1 MKTPFTYGKLVNE
14 SDFTN
19 RVIESKRLISNFKS
33 SVNTILIS
41 PRRWGKSSLVL
52 KAVQQVQMQSKNI
65 IFCMLDLNN
74 VRTEEQFYNLL
85 ATKVLQQSSSRIE
98 AILDNAKLFLSKF
111 IPNLSFSPDPGTDL
125 KLSLDWNEVK
135 KGPEEILDLAEKIA
149 NKTKKDYIICIDE
162 FQNISEFEFPLD
174 FQKKLRAHWQ
184 LHQHV
189 TYCLYGSKRH
199 MLMEVFSSPSMPFY
213 KFGDVL
219 FLEKIQEEDWIGFLV
234 KRFSETGKSIG
245 AKDAASIAKYCE
257 NHPYYVQQLAQQV
270 WLRTSKNCN
279 SEIIQE
285 AFEDLIMQLS
295 MLFQMMTDELNT
307 KQVNF
312 LNVLIN
318 NEKQITSQHV
328 LQNYKLGTS
337 ANVLKIRKA
346 LHDKEIID
354 IIGKKIEF
362 IDPLYR
368 YWLTRNYFNPENI
381 TILE

>member
-1 MKTPFTYGKLVNE
+1 MKTPFMYGKIVHGTN
-14 SDFTN
+14 FTN
-19 RVIESKRLISNFKS
+19 RAIESKRLISNFKS

-52 KAVQQVQMQSKNI
+52 KAAKQVQMQSKKH

-85 ATKVLQQSSSRIE
+85 ATKVLQQSSSRID
-98 AILDNAKLFLSKF
+98 AILENAKQFLSKF
-111 IPNLSFSPDPGTDL
+111 IPNLSFSPDPGADL
-125 KLSLDWNEVK
+125 KLSLDWTEVK
-135 KGPEEILDLAEKIA
+135 KGPEEILNLAEKIA
-149 NKTKKDYIICIDE
+149 NKIKKEFIICIDE
-162 FQNISEFEFPLD
+162 FQNISEFESPID

-213 KFGDVL
+213 KFGDIL
-219 FLEKIQEEDWIGFLV
+219 FLEKIPEKDWKEFIV
-234 KRFSETGKSIG
+234 KRYTETGKRIG
-245 AKDAASIAKYCE
+245 VEDAAAIAKYCE

-270 WLRTSKNCN
+270 WLRTSKNCKP
-279 SEIIQE
+279 EIIQE

-295 MLFQMMTDELNT
+295 MLFQIMTDELNT

-318 NEKQITSQHV
+318 NENQITSQRVIQKNSVH
-328 LQNYKLGTS
+328 LPM
-337 ANVLKIRKA
+337 
-346 LHDKEIID
+346 
-354 IIGKKIEF
+354 F
-362 IDPLYR
+362 
-368 YWLTRNYFNPENI
+368 
-381 TILE
+381 